1 MTPRLVKGLM
11 LVALSTIAS
20 VAPLRETNA
29 NPDAADSAAKS
40 SEAAKRLAD
49 GPPMDDVI
57 VNGKRDT
64 LARLRTQMEKAEDS
78 IYAGYNEINTEPE
91 YETHCREETDSET
104 RMRKRICQP
113 KFVDTEQANYAQ
125 ERIRGRENIDP
136 ATLIAAKMPA
146 YRKHFLAVV
155 LKDPELSKAASDYYA
170 LYQRY
175 EGLKKEQEKN

>member
-1 MTPRLVKGLM
+1 MGRPLVQM
-11 LVALSTIAS
+11 LVFVALSTV
-20 VAPLRETNA
+20 VAVVPVRETRA
-29 NPDAADSAAKS
+29 NSDAADAAAKTT
-40 SEAAKRLAD
+40 EAAKRLAD
-49 GPPMDDVI
+49 GPPLDDII

-64 LARLRTQMEKAEDS
+64 LGRLRTEMDKAEDS

-91 YETHCREETDSET
+91 YETHCREETDSQT

-136 ATLIAAKMPA
+136 STLIAEKMPA
-146 YRKHFLAVV
+146 YRKHFMAVV
-155 LKDPELSKAASDYYA
+155 LQDPKLSKAASDYFA

-175 EGLKKEQEKN
+175 EKLKKEQGTN